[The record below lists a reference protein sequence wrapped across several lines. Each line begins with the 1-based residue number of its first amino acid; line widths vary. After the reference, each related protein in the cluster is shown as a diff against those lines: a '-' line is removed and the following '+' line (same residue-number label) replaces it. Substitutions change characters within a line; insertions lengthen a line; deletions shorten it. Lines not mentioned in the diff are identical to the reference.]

1 MKQFKMKL
9 KNKKERFLVCYLLS
23 LLGNILAGKGMNRA
37 GQGIVRADYAAV
49 TKN

>member
-1 MKQFKMKL
+1 MKL

-23 LLGNILAGKGMNRA
+23 LLGNILAGKWMNRA